1 MNASRTNDKATAAEH
16 IAAHLD
22 AHPQDERRQRAEEL
36 HEQARLELAA
46 LIPERDQLLTA
57 IAAYEPP
64 DVGAATRLGIT
75 WKQMAA
81 IAAATTGVTEPW
93 SSLQPEERAAAARA
107 AGIPHPD
114 GLCDKVRDVW
124 AAYTATWER
133 ARAALAAVY
142 TELRAAA
149 AREVDAALAP
159 ITDPAQRRAA
169 AEDIA
174 AQASLEM
181 AALKPERD
189 QCLAS
194 AALHESREGLA
205 ADFGITHMQMR
216 RIVSAALGTMQDG
229 RTPGAWPKDP
239 AAAAKGAG
247 IAHLPDCIPQGI
259 AAAQR
264 YEAAEARRD
273 AALARLQAAHEAVRT
288 AGGRVA
294 SGPMERP
301 DFGAIRHRA
310 TEELRAEFAAMAVTP
325 EERLRRAADAVD
337 QAEDEMA
344 ALLPE
349 RDQALASLAFFT
361 TARAAYHSAGLS
373 RQGMRRVLE
382 RALGLERGA
391 PLPSRDQQPTAAR
404 AAGVEYVANAAEEL
418 PQIATA
424 YEAAAARRTAAIE
437 IRTAVIRTLNAAP
450 YSCTQTRLAESIGR
464 DVAIV
469 NRSLNPAT

>member
-1 MNASRTNDKATAAEH
+1 VCEAY
-16 IAAHLD
+16 
-22 AHPQDERRQRAEEL
+22 
-36 HEQARLELAA
+36 
-46 LIPERDQLLTA
+46 A
-57 IAAYEPP
+57 IAQEH
-64 DVGAATRLGIT
+64 T
-75 WKQMAA
+75 
-81 IAAATTGVTEPW
+81 
-93 SSLQPEERAAAARA
+93 
-107 AGIPHPD
+107 
-114 GLCDKVRDVW
+114 
-124 AAYTATWER
+124 
-133 ARAALAAVY
+133 RAALAALY
-142 TELRAAA
+142 AELRAAA
-149 AREVDAALAP
+149 VREVAAALDP
-159 ITDPAQRRAA
+159 VTDPAEQRAA

-181 AALKPERD
+181 AGVKRERD
-189 QCLAS
+189 QCLTS
-194 AALHESREGLA
+194 AALYEPRQDLA

-216 RIVSAALGTMQDG
+216 RIVSSALGTMQDG

-239 AAAAKGAG
+239 AAAAKGVG
-247 IAHLPDCIPQGI
+247 IQHLPDCIPHGI
-259 AAAQR
+259 EAAQL

-301 DFGAIRHRA
+301 DFPEIRRTA
-310 TEELRAEFAAMAVTP
+310 TEEIRAEFASTAVSP
-325 EERLRRAADAVD
+325 EDRLRRAADAVD

-344 ALLPE
+344 GLLPE

-391 PLPSRDQQPTAAR
+391 ALPRREEQPTAAR
-404 AAGVEYVANAAEEL
+404 AAGVQFVANAAEEL
-418 PQIATA
+418 PQIATV

-437 IRTAVIRTLNAAP
+437 IRTAAIRALNAEP
-450 YSCTQTRLAESIGR
+450 YGWTQPRLAEAIGR

-469 NRSLNPAT
+469 NRALNPTT